1 MLKKLRELFGSN
13 PRPVIWPPLPEGE
26 RVYAIGD
33 VHGCADLLA
42 RLARQIERDDAI
54 RPAART
60 TIILL
65 GDLIDRGPDS
75 AGVIEFVLDW
85 KKHRSIRTIAG
96 NHEEMFLASFGSE
109 DVLRRFLQ
117 YGGQETLLSY
127 IRDTDLYNKLSM
139 TQLRAQLPGIVPAH
153 HMEFLQ
159 SLEDYI
165 EIGDYLFVHAGIRP
179 GVAPDRQRGSDLRW
193 IREGF
198 LDFEDDLG
206 KVVVHGHTIS
216 ERVEIRTN
224 RIGVDTGAYRHGV
237 LSAVG
242 LEGTARWFLTS

>member
-1 MLKKLRELFGSN
+1 MLKRLRELFGSK
-13 PRPVIWPPLPEGE
+13 PRPIICPPLPKGE

-42 RLARQIERDDAI
+42 SLARQIERDDAI
-54 RPAART
+54 RPEART

-75 AGVIEFVLDW
+75 AGVIDFVLDW
-85 KKHRSIRTIAG
+85 KENRTVRTIAG
-96 NHEEMFLASFGSE
+96 NHEEMFLASVRSE
-109 DVLRRFLQ
+109 EVLRRFLH

-127 IRDTDLYNKLSM
+127 VRDKDLYNSLS
-139 TQLRAQLPGIVPAH
+139 TAQLHEQLLEIVPAR

-165 EIGDYLFVHAGIRP
+165 AIGDYMFVHAGIRP
-179 GVAPDRQRGSDLRW
+179 GVALEQQNRGDLRW

-198 LDFEDDLG
+198 LDFEGDLG
-206 KVVVHGHTIS
+206 KVVIHGHTIS
-216 ERVEIRTN
+216 ESVEIKAN
-224 RIGVDTGAYRHGV
+224 RIGVDTGAYRSGI